1 MEERSQSHYFLLGE
15 LTLRGF
21 YFHFVVMKMSNFFA
35 KSAPS
40 GYRIYIKKSII
51 LPICDAV
58 AITSVSH

>member
-15 LTLRGF
+15 AALRGV
-21 YFHFVVMKMSNFFA
+21 YFHFVVMNMSKFFT

-58 AITSVSH
+58 EITNVSH